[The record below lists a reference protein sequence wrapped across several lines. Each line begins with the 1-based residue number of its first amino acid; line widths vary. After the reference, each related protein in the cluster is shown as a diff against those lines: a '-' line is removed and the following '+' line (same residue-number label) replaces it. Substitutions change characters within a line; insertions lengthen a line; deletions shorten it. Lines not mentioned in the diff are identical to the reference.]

1 MSVELG
7 VIATIA
13 AIVFSYLGYRK
24 GANDELKKEGNDSG
38 TFRSDLKY
46 IRERTDDVYLEQKD
60 IKRSFNGF
68 SERLVRVE
76 ESSKQAH
83 KRLDGMSK

>member
-13 AIVFSYLGYRK
+13 SMAFGYLGYRK
-24 GANDELKKEGNDSG
+24 GINDECRKEGSDSG
-38 TFRSDLKY
+38 SLRTDLKY

-60 IKRSFNGF
+60 IKRSFTDF

-76 ESSKQAH
+76 ESAKQAH
-83 KRLDGMSK
+83 KRLDNIDK

>member
-1 MSVELG
+1 MNVELG
-7 VIATIA
+7 VIATVA
-13 AIVFSYLGYRK
+13 SIVFAYLGYRK
-24 GANDELKKEGNDSG
+24 GVKDECRKEGVDSG
-38 TFRSDLKY
+38 SLRTDLKY

-60 IKRSFNGF
+60 IKRSFTDF

-83 KRLDGMSK
+83 KRLDSMEK